1 MVAIQHG
8 QSLFAVNE
16 VTELEDGGWE
26 WELGSCNWELS
37 LRMPAGIR
45 NCNSR
50 HSDN

>member
-1 MVAIQHG
+1 MVVIQQG

-16 VTELEDGGWE
+16 VTELEDGPRE
-26 WELGSCNWELS
+26 WELGSWNWELG

-50 HSDN
+50 LSEN